1 MFHVFS
7 FHHMFTLY
15 RMFTLCRQF
24 TLHFLSLIVCLC
36 FIISWLFIVTDH
48 HSVSQLFISP
58 PMSLYLS
65 YLSCLPQHWTLCVLI
80 LMLIM
85 QQSMKSVAKKY
96 THEANSTRYEANTAW
111 LLRVNG
117 DFIWIWMQWLIV
129 IWWNVLLYMVTIGIQ
144 IHSFYS
150 YIHPIYSFIYWSIH
164 LSIC

>member
-36 FIISWLFIVTDH
+36 FITSWLFIVTDH

-111 LLRVNG
+111 LLRMNE
-117 DFIWIWMQWLIV
+117 DLIWIWMQWLIV

-150 YIHPIYSFIYWSIH
+150 YIQPIYSSIYWSIH

>member
-7 FHHMFTLY
+7 FHHMFVSSVYSSLSITYPMFMFHHILTLY
-15 RMFTLCRQF
+15 RDWSSQYF
-24 TLHFLSLIVCLC
+24 S
-36 FIISWLFIVTDH
+36 IIY
-48 HSVSQLFISP
+48 
-58 PMSLYLS
+58 YLS
-65 YLSCLPQHWTLCVLI
+65 YLSYLPQHWTLCVLI

-111 LLRVNG
+111 HLRVNE
-117 DFIWIWMQWLIV
+117 DFIWIWIQWLIA

-150 YIHPIYSFIYWSIH
+150 YIHPIYWFIYWSIH